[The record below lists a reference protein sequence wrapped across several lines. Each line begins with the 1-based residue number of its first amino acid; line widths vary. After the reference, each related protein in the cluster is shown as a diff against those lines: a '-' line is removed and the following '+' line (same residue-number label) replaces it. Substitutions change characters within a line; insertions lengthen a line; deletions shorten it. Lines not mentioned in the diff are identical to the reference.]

1 MTREEF
7 EEKTEEWHNEAD
19 QWYAAHGIELHEYMG
34 ISWEEYCKYVEGRG
48 FDE

>member
-7 EEKTEEWHNEAD
+7 EAKTEEWHNETD
-19 QWYAAHGIELHEYMG
+19 DWYDSNGIELHEYMG
-34 ISWEEYCKYVEGRG
+34 ISWEEYCKYVEEG